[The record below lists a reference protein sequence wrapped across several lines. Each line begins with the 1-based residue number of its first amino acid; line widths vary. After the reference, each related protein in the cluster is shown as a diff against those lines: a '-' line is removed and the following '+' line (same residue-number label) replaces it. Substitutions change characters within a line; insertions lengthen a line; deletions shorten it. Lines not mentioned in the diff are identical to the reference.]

1 MKGDYNDPKA
11 LIRESFNIEGIKI
24 EECRSIF
31 LDWALSLPNDVDT
44 TETISLLL
52 EKYVVV
58 STISCM
64 SRFKQKRL
72 ELREDTLQNEGCHF
86 NIYQKTEKSG
96 IRNLFEQCYH
106 SPI

>member
-44 TETISLLL
+44 TKTISLLL
-52 EKYVVV
+52 EKYGD
-58 STISCM
+58 
-64 SRFKQKRL
+64 QKEHPML
-72 ELREDTLQNEGCHF
+72 LTLKEGL
-86 NIYQKTEKSG
+86 IQTV
-96 IRNLFEQCYH
+96 
-106 SPI
+106 SPIRRGGRKGRMLN

>member
-1 MKGDYNDPKA
+1 MMKGDYDDPKA

-52 EKYVVV
+52 EKYGDQKEHPMLLTLKEGLIK
-58 STISCM
+58 TI
-64 SRFKQKRL
+64 RP
-72 ELREDTLQNEGCHF
+72 
-86 NIYQKTEKSG
+86 
-96 IRNLFEQCYH
+96 IRRGGRNGRMLN
-106 SPI
+106 